1 MSAQRPYSNCSRA
14 AGRRGF
20 VLITMAVATAGVLA
34 AAGLAVDLGR
44 VFVAKN
50 ELQTYCDAAALTA
63 ASALDGTSAGITR
76 ASAALSSSVNKWNFG
91 TTGISGAAAAF
102 ATTATGPWVSSP
114 NPATG
119 YAYVQV
125 SASVS
130 VPIYF
135 LSLATGHNSFSVNA
149 SGAAGQVPVTSLSR
163 GLAPYTAVSTNTTG
177 PTFGLVVGN
186 SYDIHWPT
194 FNGNRSGCNSIT
206 PSNCFNSAP
215 CSGDS
220 SASLWGVASNWGS
233 SYHGYWGSNSA
244 SQIASAVM
252 DDIQLSPISTG
263 ENLDP
268 LLTPGNKQSEA
279 SALDQRVSED
289 TDTTDNTPTSY
300 LSNSNHNGRRLFPV
314 VIADPVDSTHT
325 NAIGFGVF
333 LLLSNGSP
341 SDYYKN
347 NGNGNSPYCALY
359 VGPYNIGG
367 SGPGAAAGSTGA
379 TWVQLVE

>member
-1 MSAQRPYSNCSRA
+1 VE
-14 AGRRGF
+14 RGF
-20 VLITMAVATAGVLA
+20 VLITMAVTIAGVLA
-34 AAGLAVDLGR
+34 VAGLAVDLGR
-44 VFVAKN
+44 IFVAKN
-50 ELQTYCDAAALTA
+50 EVQTYCDAAALTA
-63 ASALDGTSAGITR
+63 ASTLDGTIAGINRAANSFFPSPNQWNFGAAGIT
-76 ASAALSSSVNKWNFG
+76 
-91 TTGISGAAAAF
+91 GATAF
-102 ATTATGPWVSSP
+102 ATAATGPWLSSP

-130 VPIYF
+130 VPLYF
-135 LSLATGHNSFSVNA
+135 LSLATGRHSFLVNA
-149 SGAAGQVPVTSLSR
+149 SAAAGQVPVGSLSR
-163 GLAPYTAVSTNTTG
+163 GLAPYTAVSTDTTA

-194 FNGNRSGCNSIT
+194 FNGNRSGCNSNN
-206 PSNCFNSAP
+206 PSNCFNSTP
-215 CSGDS
+215 CSGDP
-220 SASLWGVASNWGS
+220 SASMWAVASNWGS
-233 SYHGYWGSNSA
+233 QYHGYWGSNSA

-252 DDIQLSPISTG
+252 DNIQLEPISTG

-279 SALDQRVSED
+279 GVLDQRVSED
-289 TDTTDNTPTSY
+289 ADTTDNTPSSY
-300 LSNSNHNGRRLFPV
+300 LANSNHNGRRLFPV
-314 VIADPVDSTHT
+314 VIADPVDSSHT

-341 SDYYKN
+341 SDYYKK

-367 SGPGAAAGSTGA
+367 AGPGAVAGSTGA
-379 TWVQLVE
+379 TWVRLVE

>member
-1 MSAQRPYSNCSRA
+1 
-14 AGRRGF
+14 
-20 VLITMAVATAGVLA
+20 MAVATAGVLA

-50 ELQTYCDAAALTA
+50 ELQTYCDSAALAAAST
-63 ASALDGTSAGITR
+63 LDGTSAGISR
-76 ASAALSSSVNKWNFG
+76 ATNTLSSSANKWNFG
-91 TTGISGAAAAF
+91 TAGIGGATAAF
-102 ATTATGPWVSSP
+102 ATAATGPWVSSP

-130 VPIYF
+130 VPLYF
-135 LSLATGHNSFSVNA
+135 LSLATGHNTFSVNA

-186 SYDIHWPT
+186 AYDIHWPT
-194 FNGNRSGCNSIT
+194 YNGNRSGCNST
-206 PSNCFNSAP
+206 NPSNCFNSAP

-220 SASLWGVASNWGS
+220 SNSMWAVASNWGS
-233 SYHGYWGSNSA
+233 QYHGYWGSNSA

-252 DDIQLSPISTG
+252 DDIQLEPISTG

-279 SALDQRVSED
+279 DVLDQRVSED
-289 TDTTDNTPTSY
+289 TDTSDNTPSSY
-300 LSNSNHNGRRLFPV
+300 LANGNHNGRRLFPV
-314 VIADPVDSTHT
+314 VIADPVDPTHT
-325 NAIGFGVF
+325 NVIGFGVF
-333 LLLSNGSP
+333 LLLSNGSS
-341 SDYYKN
+341 SDYYKK

-379 TWVQLVE
+379 TWVRLVE